1 MFRSFRLIRIK
12 DQSLSSKLSGF
23 GRKVAVVSVSAA
35 NGAHALAVLVVEDDF
50 FVRYDIAGC
59 LREAGYA
66 VIESESGEQALALCK
81 SGMSI
86 DMIVT
91 DINLGGSANGW
102 DVARRFRSEQ
112 PDMPVVYISGEQFD
126 PERCVP
132 GSVFVA
138 KPYQHIDILSACL
151 RLRGK

>member
-1 MFRSFRLIRIK
+1 LAE
-12 DQSLSSKLSGF
+12 
-23 GRKVAVVSVSAA
+23 KVAVVSVSAA
-35 NGAHALAVLVVEDDF
+35 NGAHTLAVLVVEDDF

-66 VIESESGEQALALCK
+66 VLETGSGEEALALCK
-81 SGMSI
+81 SDMSI

-91 DINLGGSANGW
+91 DVNLGGSASGW
-102 DVARRFRSEQ
+102 DVAKHFRSKK
-112 PDMPVVYISGEQFD
+112 PDMPVIYISGEVID

-138 KPYQHIDILSACL
+138 KPYQHIDILSACR
-151 RLRGK
+151 RLHDR